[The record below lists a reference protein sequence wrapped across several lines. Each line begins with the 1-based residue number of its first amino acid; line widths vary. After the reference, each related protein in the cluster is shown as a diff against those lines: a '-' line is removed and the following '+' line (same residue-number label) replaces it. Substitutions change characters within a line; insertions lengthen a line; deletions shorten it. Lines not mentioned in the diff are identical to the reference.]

1 MKIQL
6 KRVPRQVIVIT
17 GATSGIGLATARQA
31 VKRGASVVLN
41 ARAEEDLRTVATEL
55 AELGAQ
61 VAFFAGDVADIDIV
75 RQLAA
80 TAILEF
86 GRIDTWVNNAGV
98 SIYGL
103 LEEVSIADA
112 RRLFETNYWGM
123 VHGSLV
129 ALKHL
134 KVGGGALINVGSEL
148 SETVIPLQ
156 GHYNAS
162 KHALKGFT
170 ETLRIELEKEKA
182 PVSVTLVE
190 PSATDT
196 PYTEHAKN
204 YMNVE
209 PTHQPPVYAP
219 ELVANAILHCASHP
233 HRTVRSWRG
242 REGVHAHR
250 EGRPRARRPHQ
261 GRDRRSRAVAP
272 ASPPVTGIPSSMRV
286 RAISRVRGR
295 YQGTR
300 DAEELEH
307 RRDAAPDPG
316 DSRRRDDRRRDR
328 LRNAPSSR
336 QLTAR
341 GEWSTIRHPLPVI
354 DFRHD
359 AHRTTPASRD
369 PARAA
374 FRVGAI
380 HRRAPAARSRRSR
393 PRPTPTR
400 CAARS
405 PPSAPG
411 GTRRSTTSTR
421 ASLPPT
427 AASRGASASR
437 IS

>member
-6 KRVPRQVIVIT
+6 KRVPKQVIVIT

-31 VKRGASVVLN
+31 AKRGASVVLS

-55 AELGAQ
+55 GELGAQ
-61 VAFFAGDVADIDIV
+61 VAFFAGDVADIDTV

-123 VHGSLV
+123 VQGSLV

-134 KVGGGALINVGSEL
+134 KVAGGALINVGSEL

-190 PSATDT
+190 PSAVDT

-209 PTHQPPVYAP
+209 PTHRPPVYAP

-233 HRTVRSWRG
+233 HRTVRVG
-242 REGVHAHR
+242 AGAKAFTLIEK
-250 EGRPRARRPHQ
+250 
-261 GRDRRSRAVAP
+261 VAP
-272 ASPPVTGIPSSMRV
+272 ALGDRIKVASTFEGSRIREPARDRNTLFDARPGDT
-286 RAISRVRGR
+286 RVRGR
-295 YQGTR
+295 YRGHVMQKSWSTAATLHPIPAILAAATIGAGIAYAMR
-300 DAEELEH
+300 P
-307 RRDAAPDPG
+307 RRD
-316 DSRRRDDRRRDR
+316 
-328 LRNAPSSR
+328 N
-336 QLTAR
+336 
-341 GEWSTIRHPLPVI
+341 
-354 DFRHD
+354 
-359 AHRTTPASRD
+359 
-369 PARAA
+369 
-374 FRVGAI
+374 
-380 HRRAPAARSRRSR
+380 
-393 PRPTPTR
+393 
-400 CAARS
+400 
-405 PPSAPG
+405 
-411 GTRRSTTSTR
+411 
-421 ASLPPT
+421 
-427 AASRGASASR
+427 
-437 IS
+437 